1 MSYDIIPSDRDELIY
16 ELKRLK
22 SEYEVTIPYFKDISE
37 LQKKKEKIE
46 KDLSVD
52 DTSFSSCKDTALGL
66 LGCGGMIYVFILG
79 PALYF
84 FGVFPQW
91 FVNIIDYFGYW
102 QFGFGLYIVLYVWM
116 MIATF
121 TVKKNNKKML
131 MTIQEDIDNKI
142 EKVKN
147 IIHHIPSDFI
157 PDDYKSYLAIEG
169 MLNRVEAHR
178 ADTFKEALN
187 LYTAESIH
195 LKKIFGLDGL
205 TKEYICQQWIV
216 IQAHEPNKYGEETKE
231 KLY

>member
-22 SEYEVTIPYFKDISE
+22 SEYELTIPYFKDISKQQKEIDRLKDE
-37 LQKKKEKIE
+37 LTPKVKPNGEGE
-46 KDLSVD
+46 PHYP
-52 DTSFSSCKDTALGL
+52 TAFT
-66 LGCGGMIYVFILG
+66 GCGCFIYLLLG
-79 PALYF
+79 PAIS
-84 FGVFPQW
+84 FGILLPKW
-91 FVNIIDYFGYW
+91 FIDLVNYFGYW
-102 QFGFGLYIVLYVWM
+102 KFGIGLLVSIFILITIVS
-116 MIATF
+116 AKSE
-121 TVKKNNKKML
+121 KKKENQIKML
-131 MTIQEDIDNKI
+131 EEDIQSKI

-147 IIHHIPSDFI
+147 IIHHIPSDFL
-157 PDDYKSYLAIEG
+157 PDDYKSYLAVEG

-216 IQAHEPNKYGEETKE
+216 IQAHEPNKYGEEAKE

>member
-1 MSYDIIPSDRDELIY
+1 
-16 ELKRLK
+16 
-22 SEYEVTIPYFKDISE
+22 
-37 LQKKKEKIE
+37 
-46 KDLSVD
+46 
-52 DTSFSSCKDTALGL
+52 
-66 LGCGGMIYVFILG
+66 MIG
-79 PALYF
+79 
-84 FGVFPQW
+84 
-91 FVNIIDYFGYW
+91 
-102 QFGFGLYIVLYVWM
+102 
-116 MIATF
+116 TF

-131 MTIQEDIDNKI
+131 VTIQEDIDTKI

-147 IIHHIPSDFI
+147 IIHHIPSDFL
-157 PDDYKSYLAIEG
+157 PDDYKSYLAVEG
-169 MLNRVEAHR
+169 MLNRVKAHR